1 MDFYTNNFE
10 IKDSVSDPESIFQP
24 PCRKKRKKNSMK
36 WLPTLS
42 ASNSE
47 LSPPVKSCPI
57 KKLALLDPK
66 FHFLESDPL
75 FAQLWLPEIIQVLKI
90 ELLFNLP
97 PRDLGIGSHQP

>member
-1 MDFYTNNFE
+1 MEVIILKSKTQFPIPNQFFSHRVE
-10 IKDSVSDPESIFQP
+10 
-24 PCRKKRKKNSMK
+24 KNEKSSMK

-42 ASNSE
+42 ASTSE

-97 PRDLGIGSHQP
+97 TRDLGIGSHQP